1 MNVYI
6 DNNVEPTAVDV
17 PDEFAKDQ
25 ETAGRWIQNVY
36 LPYHDSGLA
45 AAEEDPEHPLS
56 FLPDWAARGAYR
68 LAQSANI
75 VQTQAGMDE
84 ETNAKDI
91 SDYQK
96 HLEKVPYDKPVLDAL
111 IKMTDA
117 DSLGEFWDAA
127 STTDGLRAIG
137 NVVGESITQYL
148 PIIAATVAAIPLTA
162 GQSVTAG
169 SVILG
174 SISGLGSMGIE
185 YGAAALGA
193 MNDYLQEQGTN
204 ARDDKA
210 VAAVLGNEEKMAEFT
225 EFALKRG
232 IPIGVI
238 DGLSMGFAGKLT
250 GSLRKARK
258 SAEEAVEITKTQ
270 TPTSTT
276 ITEIGPK
283 VPSKVPEKAALAFE
297 AGIMQPG
304 FGGLGEAVAQQVA
317 GEEFK
322 LGEIALETIAEIPGG
337 TAEIGIGLTLNA
349 RRERKEAEVKALKE
363 QNRVF
368 ENRKAELLKQRK
380 GKEEVSMV
388 QADLEQEVINP
399 ETGRPDFE
407 EYERV
412 AFNTLDVPV
421 KAGEKSINRDS
432 IKGWFNG
439 EIKQPKSKNI
449 VMDFFERKGYIEKV
463 KGQYVWTEAAERR
476 AKELEEGGVQTE
488 LFTEEE
494 VTATEPISRLRDIAA
509 EIEQARPV
517 VDTQLE
523 PEITSRIDAALGP
536 TPVINNTVIELI
548 DIIRTNF
555 GEDTAT
561 QAQEY
566 AQQKMEAAIDQR
578 QEAAPIVEEEAE
590 FKSTEVDE
598 VTPSEFENLEVTTP
612 TAVEPD
618 IIVPEEVDI
627 TGLPTQPETTLEEA
641 QASLEELDLEVSPTI
656 DALPIEDPIQLEMT
670 IDLEPI
676 GTKLPNRT
684 RGFVN
689 DSLSPKVR
697 EDIKPFKLRTEGAD
711 RDMIRDEF
719 EANIELIR
727 TAQINAIAKT
737 PMNLSKEETDY
748 LQEAFE
754 AESEFIDNIINNNII
769 ATNDKQR
776 DQIKEQNKKQI
787 DNLTGEQLAG
797 TVWKSAYNLWHTT
810 RVAEKF
816 KIYRNYA
823 RSIIAR
829 REARER
835 YNNIGMVIAAP
846 LYEDISLQESKDLG
860 RMAAVLDALFGI
872 NQDKSIL
879 MDRGT
884 RKNVEIGE
892 FIKVTIP
899 LKPPT
904 PPVKEGEEAVPI
916 MSTERYKALL
926 KELGVEPG
934 KTYTLNAKLTEKF
947 KTSQSAFK
955 KMFDL
960 NMVSFMNFMLQA
972 TPLHEGVTRRYDD
985 TVQTLKEK
993 VFQSVQQYINDINKV
1008 LPDDQKIPKETVDS
1022 LINVRE
1028 DTTFVKGAK
1037 KEATTTLDNLMQRIP
1052 KDDQN
1057 AKGIVDTLRNQI
1069 QILKLVNDQEKVL
1082 KEHPYYLPRLR
1093 YGEFFFTVTTKPK
1106 EKGKKGEVIGYYTE
1120 TPSATQLN
1128 ESMKRKNLNKIREE
1142 VKQFYNSKDF
1152 VVGNI
1157 QHRDSDEA
1165 KAGLD
1170 QKTLEKVRKLGQSI
1184 GYKTYDQKTPEGEMF
1199 KKIDD
1204 QLKNVGFGRF
1214 LAQRDENVISGY
1226 YTPDNRDHYLPI
1238 VLSNYIRSAADTA
1251 SNLDY
1256 IRPIQQTI
1264 EVLSNG
1270 IRDDEG
1276 KVVVKPQ
1283 KTLADHAKQTE
1294 DYIKSP
1300 NEPGA
1305 LFKTFAFH
1313 YALGLNFSSAFV
1325 NLSQSFVTSMPVLRM
1340 IIKDGSAIKEVS
1352 KGLNDARKLLPT
1364 SIKELNDRASTYGF
1378 DFSDPNPPKHLTRD
1392 EWNMLRKMYE
1402 EGSIQAIVNLDL
1414 GAKLQQ
1420 DLGSTLKGKVTDKA
1434 AKRIAKASEA
1444 SSFMFG
1450 SVEQI
1455 NRIAVALATY
1465 RLAVKSDKNL
1475 NRFQKFSESTLFAEE
1490 KMTPERAARMMV
1502 YKTQF
1507 LIGKENR
1514 PIWFRGPIG
1523 NVATQFLSFVQQY
1536 IGLYAQTLNMIMGKD
1551 VESKR
1556 MGSVMLGSL
1565 MLSMWAFSG
1574 MMGWPYLE
1582 NLRQLLRVSSRNLLD
1597 YEFDLEYGM
1606 KEAMNSYLNPY
1617 LTDYLLHGPFSR
1629 LTGIDVRRRIGVGEP
1644 IPFNLMQGNLM
1655 AATGPAGSL
1664 FVDSFKRI
1672 NEAYKLG
1679 DPVMLAT
1686 AALPL
1691 GPRAFMEGLGGAI
1704 LDKPARTTQGR
1715 VLLPGEEISIL
1726 DRLKQMGGFTPMEVG
1741 QERERKRVL
1750 RYLDTRARPLQDR
1763 FMTEMAEKLAAKKKA
1778 TSASERRELTQ
1789 ELNDIRA
1796 EIREINKEALA
1807 EGRRDKIIRVTP
1819 RALRERLRVILGGQS
1834 DAILRSARKR
1844 LGGMQRGRERLDEFV
1859 PPLK

>member
-1 MNVYI
+1 MPTVNYFI
-6 DNNVEPTAVDV
+6 DNSETATPIDV
-17 PDEFAKDQ
+17 PDRLTPQ
-25 ETAGRWIQNVY
+25 EQDAWVDRFY
-36 LPYHDSGLA
+36 LPYHDAGLA
-45 AAEEDPEHPLS
+45 AAEKDPEHPLS

-75 VQTQAGMDE
+75 VQTQIGMDA

-91 SDYQK
+91 QDYQK

-111 IKMTDA
+111 LKMSDA
-117 DSLGEFWDAA
+117 DSIGEFWDAA
-127 STTDGLRAIG
+127 ATLDGLRAIG
-137 NVVGESITQYL
+137 NVVGESITQFL
-148 PIIAATVAAIPLTA
+148 PVIAASVAALPVIGAA
-162 GQSVTAG
+162 GVTAATG
-169 SVILG
+169 RVILG
-174 SISGLGSMGIE
+174 AIRGLGSTAIE
-185 YGAAALGA
+185 YGASTFEA
-193 MNDYLQEQGTN
+193 MNDYLKEKGTN

-210 VAAVLGNEEKMAEFT
+210 VAEVLGNEEKMAEFT
-225 EFALKRG
+225 KFGLKRG
-232 IPIGVI
+232 IPIGI
-238 DGLSMGFAGKLT
+238 LEGLSMGFAGKIT
-250 GSLRKARK
+250 AALRKARK

-283 VPSKVPEKAALAFE
+283 VPSKVPERAALGFE
-297 AGIMQPG
+297 ALAMQPAL
-304 FGGLGEAVAQQVA
+304 GGLGEAVAQQVA

-337 TAEIGIGLTLNA
+337 TAEIGIGLALEG

-368 ENRKAELLKQRK
+368 EERKAELLKQRK

-421 KAGEKSINRDS
+421 KAGEKSIDRDS

-494 VTATEPISRLRDIAA
+494 VTAT
-509 EIEQARPV
+509 PV
-517 VDTQLE
+517 VEEVAVSEEVTTPLDPQ
-523 PEITSRIDAALGP
+523 ITSRIDAALGP

-612 TAVEPD
+612 PAVEPD

-627 TGLPTQPETTLEEA
+627 TGLPTQPEITLEEA
-641 QASLEELDLEVSPTI
+641 QASLEELDLDVSPTI

-697 EDIKPFKLRTEGAD
+697 KDIKPFKLRTEGAD

-776 DQIKEQNKKQI
+776 DQIKEQNRKQI

-872 NQDKSIL
+872 NPEKSIL
-879 MDRGT
+879 TDKGT

-899 LKPPT
+899 LEPPT
-904 PPVKEGEEAVPI
+904 PPVKEGKEAVPI

-1052 KDDQN
+1052 EDDEN

-1069 QILKLVNDQEKVL
+1069 QIIKLVNDQEKVL

-1093 YGEFFFTVTTKPK
+1093 YGEFFFTVKDK
-1106 EKGKKGEVIGYYTE
+1106 DGEVIGYYTE

-1142 VKQFYNSKDF
+1142 VKQFYPKSEGF
-1152 VVGNI
+1152 IVGDI

-1313 YALGLNFSSAFV
+1313 YALGGNFSSAFV
-1325 NLSQSFVTSMPVLRM
+1325 NLSQSFVTSMPVLSM

-1514 PIWFRGPIG
+1514 PVWFRGPIG

-1551 VESKR
+1551 AESKR

-1582 NLRQLLRVSSRNLLD
+1582 NLRQLLRVSSRNLWD

-1617 LTDYLLHGPFSR
+1617 VTDYLLHGPFSR

-1644 IPFNLMQGNLM
+1644 IPFNLMQGDLM

-1664 FVDSFKRI
+1664 FVDSLKRI

-1704 LDKPARTTQGR
+1704 LDKPVRTTQGR
-1715 VLLPGEEISIL
+1715 VLLPGEEISIV

-1763 FMTEMAEKLAAKKKA
+1763 FMTEMAEKLAAKIKT
-1778 TSASERRELTQ
+1778 TSASKRRELTQ

-1796 EIREINKEALA
+1796 EIREINREALA

-1844 LGGMQRGRERLDEFV
+1844 LGGMQRGSERLDEFV